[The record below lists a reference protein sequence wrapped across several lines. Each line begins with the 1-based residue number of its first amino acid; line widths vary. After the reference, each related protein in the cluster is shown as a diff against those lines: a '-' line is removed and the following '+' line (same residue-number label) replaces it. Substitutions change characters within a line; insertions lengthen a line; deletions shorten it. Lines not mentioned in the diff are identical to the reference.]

1 MQSQPEL
8 DVNCAGESGTRVACV
23 GCTLH
28 TRSIYLA
35 SGYPSMLNS
44 VVKIGFRDNTS
55 LRVIC
60 LSSGLG
66 CTVMPCA
73 PNFSQ
78 LMAASI
84 TSGLL
89 PPRALRKVAILLIFT
104 LNCFSVFLYQKKI
117 VTLPYRKFL
126 MSLFRPQKYEIL
138 LTYNISFRYFF

>member
-8 DVNCAGESGTRVACV
+8 DVNCAGESGTRVACA

-28 TRSIYLA
+28 TRSIYLS
-35 SGYPSMLNS
+35 SGYPSILNS
-44 VVKIGFRDNTS
+44 VVSVGFNDKTS

-60 LSSGLG
+60 RSSGLG

-78 LMAASI
+78 LIAATI

-89 PPRALRKVAILLIFT
+89 PPRALRKVAILFMFT
-104 LNCFSVFLYQKKI
+104 LNCVIAFLFQKNI
-117 VTLPYRKFL
+117 VTLPYRKF
-126 MSLFRPQKYEIL
+126 Y
-138 LTYNISFRYFF
+138 